1 MKKIVISTLL
11 GLVLGMSPIIA
22 QNSRPQ
28 KGSRGAENHSGD
40 RVTRR
45 LEMLKKDLALTDD
58 QTAKV
63 KSALETHQQKMD
75 SGKSSSS
82 ESDWKTLRD
91 NADAELDTTL
101 KGILNEDQYSKYK
114 AKQAVM
120 KNHKGGE
127 GRGK

>member
-28 KGSRGAENHSGD
+28 KGGRGSESHSGD

-63 KSALETHQQKMD
+63 KSALEAHQQKLET
-75 SGKSSSS
+75 GKSSGS
-82 ESDWKTLRD
+82 ESERKTLRES
-91 NADAELDTTL
+91 ADAELDTTL
-101 KGILNEDQYSKYK
+101 KGVLNEDQYSKYK
-114 AKQAVM
+114 AKQAEM